1 MLPAVVD
8 LLHEQAMLVA
18 DAVAVGWDR
27 ERRHAVHVAGGEPAQ
42 AAVAQGRVGLKLAEL
57 VEIDVEAG
65 ERRAGRSQHA
75 QVDQRIEQQASD
87 QEFDGEVVH
96 PLAVLALG
104 PLLGFQP
111 SVDHAVADRKNGGD
125 IPVVRAGIRRRGA
138 ARIGQL
144 VEDSSPQLRCVRM
157 KRRQRKDLRRLWHF
171 PTGIGVGAPEKIQL
185 TFGSDDNPLSLQSA
199 VYVKFQ
205 MSNKFPFGLRSPLA
219 ARLGCQIRLF
229 FSN

>member
-1 MLPAVVD
+1 MLPAVAD

-18 DAVAVGWDR
+18 DAVAVGRDR

-42 AAVAQGRVGLKLAEL
+42 AAVAQRRVGLELAKL

-111 SVDHAVADRKNGGD
+111 SVDHAVADRKDGGD

-144 VEDSSPQLRCVRM
+144 VEDSSAQLRCVRM
-157 KRRQRKDLRRLWHF
+157 KRRQREDLRRLWHF
-171 PTGIGVGAPEKIQL
+171 PTGIGVDAPEKSNSRL
-185 TFGSDDNPLSLQSA
+185 AATMARFHSKARS
-199 VYVKFQ
+199 
-205 MSNKFPFGLRSPLA
+205 MSNFKCLISSRQAPIPLPTA
-219 ARLGCQIRLF
+219 LQCQIRL
-229 FSN
+229 SCST